1 MGDREAEL
9 ERAIGS
15 ALAQRGVH
23 LEVIVV
29 ANGADV
35 VAHAGASVLRLPE
48 NGGVA
53 AGRNAG
59 VAAASGEVM
68 LFLADEGWYAD
79 PGTGRHVAV
88 RLAAAPG
95 LAVLSSGV

>member
-1 MGDREAEL
+1 MKISCVILTMGDREAEL

-48 NGGVA
+48 NGGWRR
-53 AGRNAG
+53 GG
-59 VAAASGEVM
+59 TP
-68 LFLADEGWYAD
+68 GW
-79 PGTGRHVAV
+79 
-88 RLAAAPG
+88 RLLRG
-95 LAVLSSGV
+95 M